1 MTGGELT
8 QSTARAAGCISVDVE
23 DWFHILDSPAVPPID
38 AWSSMQSRVQRNV
51 ERLLTLLGETD
62 TRATLFWLGWAAERH
77 AELVRRCQAAG
88 HEIASHGYGHVLA
101 YEVGRDAFQQDV
113 HRGKGLLEDVTGQ
126 RVRGFRAAGFGIRD
140 QERWALDVIREAG
153 HDYDSSIFPG
163 PRGHGG
169 MASARLGL
177 HVIEKASG
185 ALVECPMSAVEVLG
199 RRLSLFG
206 GGYLRLAP
214 RRVIR
219 WGINRLHASG
229 HPLIIYVHPREIDPE
244 HPRLPLS
251 LKRRF
256 KSYVNLKSTMPK
268 LDWLCRQ
275 YALCT
280 MSELVDAVL
289 ASTAY
294 RSKDPYAPVP
304 EQADPQERQA

>member
-1 MTGGELT
+1 MTGAELT
-8 QSTARAAGCISVDVE
+8 QSRAAGCISIDVE
-23 DWFHILDSPAVPPID
+23 DWFHILDSPAVPPMD
-38 AWSSMQSRVQRNV
+38 AWASMESRLQRNV
-51 ERLLTLLGETD
+51 ERLLTLLAETD
-62 TRATLFWLGWAAERH
+62 TRATFFWLGWAAERH

-101 YEVGRDAFQQDV
+101 YEVGSDAFRQDV
-113 HRGKGLLEDVTGQ
+113 HRAKALLEDVTGQ
-126 RVRGFRAAGFGIRD
+126 QVRGFRAAGFGIRD
-140 QERWALDVIREAG
+140 REAWAFDVIREAG

-177 HVIEKASG
+177 HVIETASG
-185 ALVECPMSAVEVLG
+185 PLVECPMSAVEVLG

-214 RRVIR
+214 RRLIR
-219 WGINRLHASG
+219 WGIKRLHASG
-229 HPLIIYVHPREIDPE
+229 HPLIIYAHPRETDPD

-268 LDWLCRQ
+268 LDWLCRR
-275 YALCT
+275 YAFCT
-280 MSELVDAVL
+280 MSELVDAFR
-289 ASTAY
+289 ASADHGTN
-294 RSKDPYAPVP
+294 RSPAATGKQTDS
-304 EQADPQERQA
+304 QEREE